1 MMFKRKG
8 GVVKGLL
15 NNVKKTALFLQHG
28 FPKYIFVCLTLS
40 YFLSAVAKLY
50 FLKVASEQN
59 SVMGAPTTG
68 GDGGVKIPSWLPSLY
83 GG

>member
-1 MMFKRKG
+1 MDENRLVNFSSLVEIEQFQFFRE
-8 GVVKGLL
+8 
-15 NNVKKTALFLQHG
+15 
-28 FPKYIFVCLTLS
+28 
-40 YFLSAVAKLY
+40 AVAESY

-59 SVMGAPTTG
+59 SAMGAPTTG

>member
-1 MMFKRKG
+1 MFECLKCK
-8 GVVKGLL
+8 VILHFTFVSFSTYH
-15 NNVKKTALFLQHG
+15 N
-28 FPKYIFVCLTLS
+28 KYIFECFTLNLFS
-40 YFLSAVAKLY
+40 YFLSAVAKLD
-50 FLKVASEQN
+50 FLKVALEQN

>member
-1 MMFKRKG
+1 MLYTFN
-8 GVVKGLL
+8 L
-15 NNVKKTALFLQHG
+15 
-28 FPKYIFVCLTLS
+28 IS
-40 YFLSAVAKLY
+40 YFLSAVAELD

-59 SVMGAPTTG
+59 SAMGAPTTG

>member
-1 MMFKRKG
+1 MKQGYFTFH
-8 GVVKGLL
+8 LL
-15 NNVKKTALFLQHG
+15 SHFLPIQANIYLSALRLISSLF
-28 FPKYIFVCLTLS
+28 
-40 YFLSAVAKLY
+40 SAVAKSY